1 MRAWQIVDDWK
12 RENLKQVDLP
22 EPVVGR
28 GQVLLRMRA
37 ASLNYRDLIVPLRGY
52 GSKTGTLPLIPV
64 SDGVG
69 EVVALG
75 EGVTM
80 PAIGTRVCPLF
91 MPRWQGGGATGDKIN
106 ATRGGPLDGV
116 MAEQIV
122 TDATGVHPV
131 PDYLD
136 DAQAATLPVAAL
148 TAWSAVI
155 TYGRIGPGE
164 RVLVQGTGGVS
175 LFALQIARA
184 AGARVF
190 VLSGSDAKLERALAL
205 GAEAGLN
212 YHDVPEWGA
221 PVKAW
226 AGGDGVDLVVE
237 VGGEKT
243 LAQSLRA
250 VRVGGEIA
258 LIGVLSGGRFDMA
271 LGPVVT
277 RHVRL
282 QGITVGHRDGFAA
295 MCAAFAEQRITP
307 VVDRIFPFEEL
318 HEALDHLAARRH
330 FGKVC
335 MAIQG

>member
-12 RENLKQVDLP
+12 RENLRRVELP
-22 EPVVGR
+22 DPVPGP
-28 GQVLLRMRA
+28 GQLLLAMRA
-37 ASLNYRDLIVPLRGY
+37 AALNYRDLLVPERGY
-52 GSKTGTLPLIPV
+52 GRKTGTLPLVPV

-69 EVVALG
+69 EVVAHG
-75 EGVTM
+75 DGVSA
-80 PAIGTRVCPLF
+80 PPLGTRVCPLF
-91 MPRWQGGGATGDKIN
+91 MPSWQGGEATGAKID
-106 ATRGGPLDGV
+106 ATLGGPLDGV
-116 MAEQIV
+116 MREFMAV
-122 TDATGVHPV
+122 DAAAVHPV
-131 PDYLD
+131 PEHLD

-155 TYGRIGPGE
+155 THGRVGPGA
-164 RVLVQGTGGVS
+164 RVLVQGTGGVA
-175 LFALQIARA
+175 LFALQFARA
-184 AGARVF
+184 AGARVC
-190 VLSGSDAKLERALAL
+190 VLSGDDAKLARARAL

-212 YHDVPEWGA
+212 YVTTPAWGA

-243 LAQSLRA
+243 LGQSLRA

-258 LIGVLSGGRFDMA
+258 LIGVLSGGHVDIP

-295 MCAAFAEQRITP
+295 MCAALTEHRIAP
-307 VVDRIFPFEEL
+307 VVDRVFPFEAL

-335 MAIQG
+335 LKI

>member
-12 RENLKQVDLP
+12 RENLKRVELP
-22 EPVVGR
+22 KPDPGR
-28 GQVLLRMRA
+28 GQVLLEMRA
-37 ASLNYRDLIVPLRGY
+37 AALNYRDLIVPLRGY
-52 GSKTGTLPLIPV
+52 GRKTGTLPLIPV

-69 EVVALG
+69 VVVAHG
-75 EGVTM
+75 EGVSA

-91 MPRWQGGGATGDKIN
+91 MPRWQGGEATGAKID
-106 ATRGGPLDGV
+106 ATLGGPLDGV
-116 MAEQIV
+116 LREFMAV
-122 TDATGVHPV
+122 DVNAVHAV
-131 PDYLD
+131 PEHLD

-148 TAWSAVI
+148 TAWSAVV
-155 TYGRIGPGE
+155 THGQVRPGA

-175 LFALQIARA
+175 LFALQFARA

-190 VLSGSDAKLERALAL
+190 VLSGDDAKLARAIDM

-212 YHDVPEWGA
+212 YRQTPAWGSE
-221 PVKAW
+221 VKAW

-243 LAQSLRA
+243 LGESLRA

-258 LIGVLSGGRFDMA
+258 LIGVLSGGRFDIP

-295 MCAAFAEQRITP
+295 MCAAIGEHRLVPT
-307 VVDRIFPFEEL
+307 VDRVFPFDAL
-318 HEALDHLAARRH
+318 HEALDHLAAGRH

-335 MAIQG
+335 VSL

>member
-22 EPVVGR
+22 EPVPGR
-28 GQVLLRMRA
+28 GQLLLRMRA

-69 EVVALG
+69 EVVAHG
-75 EGVTM
+75 DSVAG
-80 PAIGTRVCPLF
+80 PAVGTRVCPLF
-91 MPRWQGGGATGDKIN
+91 MPRWQGGDATGDKIN
-106 ATRGGPLDGV
+106 ATLGGPLDGV
-116 MAEQIV
+116 MAEYMV
-122 TDATGVHPV
+122 ADADAVHPV
-131 PDYLD
+131 PDHLD

-155 TYGRIGPGE
+155 THGAIKPGE

-175 LFALQIARA
+175 LFALQFAHA

-190 VLSGSDAKLERALAL
+190 VLSGDDTKLERALAL

-212 YHDVPEWGA
+212 YNVTPEWGA

-226 AGGDGVDLVVE
+226 AGGDGVDLVIE

-243 LAQSLRA
+243 LGQSLRA

-258 LIGVLSGGRFDMA
+258 LIGVLSGGRLDIP

-282 QGITVGHRDGFAA
+282 QGITVGHHDGFAA
-295 MCAAFAEQRITP
+295 MCVALDKHRIEP
-307 VVDRIFPFEEL
+307 VVDRVFPFGEL

-335 MAIQG
+335 IAI

>member
-1 MRAWQIVDDWK
+1 MRAWQIIDDWK
-12 RENLKQVDLP
+12 RENLKLVDLP
-22 EPVVGR
+22 EPVPGR
-28 GQVLLRMRA
+28 GQVLLKMHA
-37 ASLNYRDLIVPLRGY
+37 TSLNYRDLIVPLRGY

-75 EGVTM
+75 DGVSA
-80 PAIGTRVCPLF
+80 PAVGTRVCPLF
-91 MPRWQGGGATGDKIN
+91 MPRWQGGEATGDKIN
-106 ATRGGPLDGV
+106 ATLGGPLDGV
-116 MAEQIV
+116 MAEYV
-122 TDATGVHPV
+122 VVDAGAVHPV
-131 PDYLD
+131 PDHLD

-148 TAWSAVI
+148 TAWSAVVTHGAI
-155 TYGRIGPGE
+155 KPGA

-175 LFALQIARA
+175 LFALQFARA

-190 VLSGSDAKLERALAL
+190 VLSSDDAKLERAHAL

-212 YHDVPEWGA
+212 YSATPEWGA
-221 PVKAW
+221 EVKAW

-243 LAQSLRA
+243 LGQSLRA

-258 LIGVLSGGRFDMA
+258 LIGVLSGGRFDIP

-282 QGITVGHRDGFAA
+282 QGITVGHHDGFAA
-295 MCAAFAEQRITP
+295 MCAALTAQRIEP
-307 VVDRIFPFEEL
+307 VVDRVFPFAEL

-335 MAIQG
+335 VAI